1 MTTMKSLVIAEP
13 KKMIWAT
20 RERPAP
26 AAGEALIK
34 IIAAGICGT
43 DIHAWAGNQPFFS
56 YPRV

>member
-34 IIAAGICGT
+34 IIAAGI
-43 DIHAWAGNQPFFS
+43 
-56 YPRV
+56 